1 MVVEVVGSRQFYN
14 LKILDIIE
22 KHLSNKLIIEK
33 LDSVLKRLGISE
45 NVTDLSEAKIS
56 NKESLENIRKF
67 FNDYYDMRFLQG
79 LINLGYVADSLREWN
94 EESSVT
100 YEKIKDYE

>member
-1 MVVEVVGSRQFYN
+1 MVKVEGSRQFYN
-14 LKILDIIE
+14 FKILSIVE
-22 KHLSNKLIIEK
+22 KCLSNNLIIER
-33 LDSVLKRLGISE
+33 LDSALKRLGISE
-45 NVTDLSEAKIS
+45 NVIDLSEAKIS

>member
-1 MVVEVVGSRQFYN
+1 MVKEGSRPFYN
-14 LKILDIIE
+14 FKILSIVE
-22 KHLSNKLIIEK
+22 KYLFNNLIIER
-33 LDSVLKRLGISE
+33 LDSVLKRLRISE
-45 NVTDLSEAKIS
+45 NVIDLSEAKIS

-79 LINLGYVADSLREWN
+79 LINLGYIADSLKEWN

-100 YEKIKDYE
+100 YEKIKNYE

>member
-1 MVVEVVGSRQFYN
+1 MY
-14 LKILDIIE
+14 KI
-22 KHLSNKLIIEK
+22 
-33 LDSVLKRLGISE
+33 
-45 NVTDLSEAKIS
+45 
-56 NKESLENIRKF
+56 LENIRKF

-79 LINLGYVADSLREWN
+79 LINLGYIADSLKEWN

>member
-1 MVVEVVGSRQFYN
+1 MVKEESRPFYN
-14 LKILDIIE
+14 FKILSIIE
-22 KHLSNKLIIEK
+22 KYLSNNLIIER

-56 NKESLENIRKF
+56 NKELLENIKKF

-79 LINLGYVADSLREWN
+79 LINLGYIADSLKEWN